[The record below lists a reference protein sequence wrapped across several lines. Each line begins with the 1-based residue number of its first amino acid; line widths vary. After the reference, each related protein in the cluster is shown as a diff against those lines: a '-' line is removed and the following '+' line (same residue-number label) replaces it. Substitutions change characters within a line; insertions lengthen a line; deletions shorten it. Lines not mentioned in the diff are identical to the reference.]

1 MSFILVLILLLPYDQ
16 AMFKAEKCSWVYLV
30 LLYACYIWIS
40 QPYCV
45 LQFKQHLSVI
55 SLWCLFLGH
64 AGFFMHRELGFHNHF
79 FSSSL
84 QTKSV
89 FCVTGLH
96 SFPLGMP
103 LSVLFFFVTRNER
116 TLKLS
121 NIFKSLHPFVSC
133 YRRNAFLGILIQT
146 PNFFSFFF

>member
-1 MSFILVLILLLPYDQ
+1 
-16 AMFKAEKCSWVYLV
+16 MFKVEKGSWVYLV

-64 AGFFMHRELGFHNHF
+64 AGFFMHRELGFQNHS
-79 FSSSL
+79 FSSSQ

-96 SFPLGMP
+96 SSFPLGMP
-103 LSVLFFFVTRNER
+103 LSVLLFFITRNER
-116 TLKLS
+116 ILKLF
-121 NIFKSLHPFVSC
+121 NIFKSLHPFVSR
-133 YRRNAFLGILIQT
+133 YKRKAFLGILIQT
-146 PNFFSFFF
+146 PNFVSFFKKKLHFKLPEGGKQR